1 MINTVWQLSGDMA
14 ERYEEFLV
22 PVIFVPW
29 ARDLLSRTHLNRGD
43 KLLDLACGTGVVARL
58 AADQG
63 VSVIGGD
70 INPGM
75 LAVAA
80 DRAKGLHVSFQQADA
95 QALSFEDGCFDAL
108 ICQQGLQFFPD
119 KPVAISECFRVL
131 RPGGR
136 AIFCT
141 ARGLDEN
148 PLMRSQVVAFGRH
161 LGEDTTMAIRSVC
174 GFTDP
179 DEMRALFEQAGFSP
193 VNVEKVVL
201 DLFAP
206 DGRAFVN
213 GMMKSTPVADRIA
226 AMDQPA
232 RDALREA
239 LLQEFGACFDGSAL
253 RFPHS
258 ANVAVAARPAGA
270 WSAP

>member
-1 MINTVWQLSGDMA
+1 MINTEWQLSGNMA

-22 PVIFVPW
+22 PVIFHPW
-29 ARDLLSRTHLNRGD
+29 ARDLLRRADVKPGNR
-43 KLLDLACGTGVVARL
+43 LLDLACGTGIVARV
-58 AADQG
+58 AAEQG
-63 VSVIGGD
+63 VSVTGGD

-80 DRAKGLHVSFQQADA
+80 DRARDLRVAFQLADA
-95 QALSFEDGCFDAL
+95 QALPFEDESFDAL

-136 AIFCT
+136 AVFCT

-148 PLMRSQVVAFGRH
+148 PLMRSQVAAFGSH
-161 LGEDTTMAIRSVC
+161 LGNDTTMAIRAVC
-174 GFTDP
+174 GFTDQK
-179 DEMRALFEQAGFSP
+179 ETQALFERAGFRP
-193 VNVEKVVL
+193 VKIERVVL
-201 DLFAP
+201 DLVAP
-206 DGRAFVN
+206 DGRAFVD

-226 AMDQPA
+226 AMDYRA

-239 LLQEFGACFDGSAL
+239 VLQEFGACYDGTAL
-253 RFPHS
+253 HFPHS
-258 ANVAVAARPAGA
+258 ANVAVASRPV
-270 WSAP
+270 

>member
-1 MINTVWQLSGDMA
+1 MINTEWQLSGNIA

-22 PVIFVPW
+22 PVIFDPW
-29 ARDLLSRTHLNRGD
+29 ARNLLTRADLKPGNR
-43 KLLDLACGTGVVARL
+43 LLDLACGTGIVARL
-58 AADQG
+58 AAEQG

-80 DRAKGLHVSFQQADA
+80 ERAEGLQVVFQQADA
-95 QALSFEDGCFDAL
+95 QALPFEDGSFDVL

-119 KPVAISECFRVL
+119 KSVVISECFRVL

-136 AIFCT
+136 AVFCT

-148 PLMRSQVVAFGRH
+148 PLMRSQIAAFGSH
-161 LGEDTTMAIRSVC
+161 LGEDTTVAIRAVC

-179 DEMRALFEQAGFSP
+179 DETRSLFEHAGFSP
-193 VNVEKVVL
+193 VNIEKVVL
-201 DLFAP
+201 DLVAP
-206 DGRAFVN
+206 DGRAFID

-226 AMDQPA
+226 AMEHLT

-239 LLQEFGACFDGSAL
+239 ILQELGACYDGTAL
-253 RFPHS
+253 HFPHS
-258 ANVAVAARPAGA
+258 ANVAVAFRV
-270 WSAP
+270 

>member
-1 MINTVWQLSGDMA
+1 MINTEWQLSGNIA

-22 PVIFVPW
+22 PVIFDRW
-29 ARDLLSRTHLNRGD
+29 ARNLLTRADLKAGNR
-43 KLLDLACGTGVVARL
+43 LLDLACGTGIVARL
-58 AADQG
+58 AAAEG
-63 VSVIGGD
+63 VAVTGGD

-80 DRAKGLHVSFQQADA
+80 DRAEGLPIVFQQADA
-95 QALSFEDGCFDAL
+95 RALPFANGSFDAL

-136 AIFCT
+136 AVFCT
-141 ARGLDEN
+141 ARSLDEN
-148 PLMRSQVVAFGRH
+148 PLMRSQIAAFGSH
-161 LGEDTTMAIRSVC
+161 LGEDTTVAIRAVC

-179 DEMRALFEQAGFSP
+179 DETRSLFEHAGFSP
-193 VNVEKVVL
+193 VNIEKVVL
-201 DLFAP
+201 DLVAP
-206 DGRAFVN
+206 DGRAFID

-226 AMDQPA
+226 AMEHLT

-239 LLQEFGACFDGSAL
+239 ILQELGACYDGTAL
-253 RFPHS
+253 HF
-258 ANVAVAARPAGA
+258 
-270 WSAP
+270 

>member
-1 MINTVWQLSGDMA
+1 MPNTEWQLSGNMA

-29 ARDLLSRTHLNRGD
+29 ARDLLARIDLMPGD
-43 KLLDLACGTGVVARL
+43 RILDLACGTGIVARL
-58 AADQG
+58 AAQMG
-63 VSVIGGD
+63 GSVVGGD

-80 DRAKGLHVSFQQADA
+80 DRAAGLPVAFQHADA
-95 QALSFEDGCFDAL
+95 QALPFEDGSFDAL

-119 KPVAISECFRVL
+119 KSAAIAECFRVL

-136 AIFCT
+136 AVFCT
-141 ARGLDEN
+141 AGSLDEN
-148 PLMRSQVVAFGRH
+148 PLMRSQVAAFGTH
-161 LGEDTTMAIRSVC
+161 VGEDTTLAIRAVC

-179 DEMRALFEQAGFSP
+179 DEMRALFERAGFSR
-193 VNVEKVVL
+193 VTIKKIVL
-201 DLFAP
+201 DLVAP
-206 DGRAFVN
+206 DGRAFVD

-226 AMDQPA
+226 AMDGSA

-239 LLQEFGACFDGSAL
+239 MLREFGPCFDGTAL
-253 RFPHS
+253 HFPHS
-258 ANVAVAARPAGA
+258 ANVAVASRPV
-270 WSAP
+270 